1 MATQANNSNA
11 LSEQDLLNEFLPDL
25 CSVQPVLALVLISE
39 LVIAGLLLGTTG
51 LAEFNFSD
59 FGLISMRVQWI
70 VLCSA
75 GGLCMLRPWFRR
87 QPIIVAGTVSFSLTL
102 VITGI
107 FVALSHWLL
116 EGNLQNLY
124 DELISWLLMGAVFGG
139 IGLRFLFL
147 QQQLRN
153 QQRAELLARL
163 QALQSRIRPHFLF
176 NSMNSIASLIAID
189 ATAAEHMVVDLA
201 HLFRA
206 SLSESGLVSLSN
218 ELELCERYIGIEQLR
233 LGPRLKVE
241 WQYQQMNQDKQAQPI
256 ERDSETLQQLTIP
269 SFLLQPLVENAICHG
284 IQPLQQG
291 GRITIKVELDAV
303 NLTIGITNSILPA
316 DQKRSAH
323 MDSSG
328 NGMALDNIRNRL
340 AAYYGS
346 KGELK
351 VVQQAEEFS
360 AIVRYPVALTAK

>member
-1 MATQANNSNA
+1 MTTEANNNTT
-11 LSEQDLLNEFLPDL
+11 SEQELLNEFLPDL
-25 CSVQPVLALVLISE
+25 CSVQPVLALVLVSE

-75 GGLCMLRPWFRR
+75 GGLCMLRPWFRQ
-87 QPIIVAGTVSFSLTL
+87 QPVIVAGTVSFGLTL
-102 VITGI
+102 IITGI

-116 EGNLQNLY
+116 EGNLQNLN
-124 DELISWLLMGAVFGG
+124 DELLSWILMGAVFGG
-139 IGLRFLFL
+139 IALRFLFL

-189 ATAAEHMVVDLA
+189 ATAAERMVVDLA

-233 LGPRLKVE
+233 LGQRLEVE
-241 WQYQQMNQDKQAQPI
+241 WRYQQQDQDKVIAPLK
-256 ERDSETLQQLTIP
+256 RDNTLLQQLTIP

-291 GRITIKVELDAV
+291 GRISIELVLDAHNV
-303 NLTIGITNSILPA
+303 TICISNPMLSA
-316 DQKRSAH
+316 DQKRNAH
-323 MDSSG
+323 MDNSG

-340 AAYYGS
+340 AAYYGD

-360 AIVRYPVALTAK
+360 AIVRYPVALAVK